1 MRSTLLL
8 TTVFAAAILCHGR
21 SFDVISTDT
30 GGVEVVMAPIHHG
43 SLLLQFKG
51 KAIYVDPDTKGD
63 YRGMPAADYIFFTA
77 GEKDQPAKYASLRKP
92 STVVISAPLAER
104 RVFGEITI
112 EPAGGGFVFNMAGR
126 RFYVTGNAA
135 PTAVPKVDAAFVC
148 LSVAC
153 AENAAAT
160 VNKLD
165 SRVVFPYR
173 YGNRNLQGLKSTART
188 EIRRRQW
195 Y

>member
-8 TTVFAAAILCHGR
+8 MTVFATAILCQGR
-21 SFDVISTDT
+21 SFDVISTNT
-30 GGVEVVMAPIHHG
+30 SGVEVVMAPIHDG
-43 SLLLQFKG
+43 SLMLQFKG

-77 GEKDQPAKYASLRKP
+77 GQKDQPAKYTAIRKP
-92 STVVISAPLAER
+92 STVVVASPLAEK
-104 RVFGEITI
+104 RVFGEITV
-112 EPAGGGFVFNMAGR
+112 EPAGAGFVFNMAGR

-135 PTAVPKVDAAFVC
+135 PVAVPKVDAAFVC
-148 LSVAC
+148 LSIAC

-160 VNKLD
+160 INKLD

-173 YGNRNLQGLKSTART
+173 YGNRYLQGLKSSART